1 MVHDSRSCSI
11 NQDRSWLYEVQL
23 SYANQIP
30 CDLIEW
36 EMDRDDVRL
45 SEQIIERC
53 IDDTVDG
60 GFVPLDDVISK
71 DIHAKAESASG
82 NCGTNLPHA
91 NDASRLSI
99 ETRPR
104 TLCPA
109 SGTGV
114 YNHLGYMAFQV
125 ENESEC
131 EVSDLFPVRCRR
143 VGSLDAKVSLASATS
158 TPSKPTP

>member
-23 SYANQIP
+23 SCANQIP

-109 SGTGV
+109 SG
-114 YNHLGYMAFQV
+114 QV
-125 ENESEC
+125 SITIWDIWRSRSRMSPNVKSAI
-131 EVSDLFPVRCRR
+131 SSLFDV
-143 VGSLDAKVSLASATS
+143 DA
-158 TPSKPTP
+158 